1 MPESNTTKHQ
11 MYDVTDQHFQGLII
25 MEVFTFL
32 LLIASVFFLYL
43 IKKKMSDLN
52 PLIKSILY
60 FLAGFKIT
68 LNLIDLITVLVILL
82 WQSRNF
88 SLCMIHILVSY
99 FKKFGTIV
107 SLSIISN
114 VRLYL
119 AIQTSPLT
127 PYKKKQIQYIMVII
141 YIVSFGMYTL
151 NFIHSGWN
159 GSIYIV
165 NKCSNIYSNN
175 NLTFTYF
182 VNFALPIYF
191 ILINFVGDA
200 TLLNFIWSRR
210 RNTVIVHHISSNNMK
225 NDMSTPIRSILM
237 SLFCLIS
244 VILHLHLRVEI
255 DNFNF
260 WFGRRVIIVMII
272 DSIYFNIIIPYTI
285 LYEISRT
292 KESYPVVYQGF
303 HIYEDEKEN
312 VDGEFE
318 RFSNVV
324 MPKKEVIF
332 VNYDIYSCLIK
343 VG

>member
-11 MYDVTDQHFQGLII
+11 MYDVTDQHFRLII
-25 MEVFTFL
+25 MEVFAFL
-32 LLIASVFFLYL
+32 LLLASVFFLYL
-43 IKKKMSDLN
+43 IKKKLSDLN

-68 LNLIDLITVLVILL
+68 LNLIYLITVLVILL

-88 SLCMIHILVSY
+88 SLCMIHILASY
-99 FKKFGTIV
+99 FKRFGIIV

-141 YIVSFGMYTL
+141 YIVSFGMYIF

-159 GSIYIV
+159 GSIYSI
-165 NKCSNIYSNN
+165 NKCSNIYSSN
-175 NLTFTYF
+175 NLTFTHF
-182 VNFALPIYF
+182 VIYALYILF

-210 RNTVIVHHISSNNMK
+210 RNTVIVHGISSNNMK

-272 DSIYFNIIIPYTI
+272 
-285 LYEISRT
+285 E
-292 KESYPVVYQGF
+292 
-303 HIYEDEKEN
+303 
-312 VDGEFE
+312 
-318 RFSNVV
+318 
-324 MPKKEVIF
+324 
-332 VNYDIYSCLIK
+332 
-343 VG
+343 